1 MSGKNIVFNHQKVK
15 RSDFYKNKKVI
26 KIDATDVN
34 KIL

>member
-1 MSGKNIVFNHQKVK
+1 MSGKNIIFDDQKVK

-34 KIL
+34 KMS